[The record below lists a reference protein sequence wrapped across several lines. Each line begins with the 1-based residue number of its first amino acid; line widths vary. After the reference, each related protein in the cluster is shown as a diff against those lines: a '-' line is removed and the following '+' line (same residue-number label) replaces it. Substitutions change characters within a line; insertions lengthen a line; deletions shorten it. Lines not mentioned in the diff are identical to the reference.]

1 MQHAWT
7 DRRIA
12 RSRYLKGFPLD
23 DGFHPPRVEL
33 AALYFDQ
40 VPPNDIG
47 HALAEE
53 QGVPVF
59 GTITQALTLGTST
72 RSNDRAEGSLAV
84 DGVLI
89 IGEHGEEPTPTAAI
103 PRPRYS
109 VLRLGHGCGQV
120 TMRSTR
126 RTSTYTPGNIS
137 WSRSRG

>member
-1 MQHAWT
+1 VQHAWT

-53 QGVPVF
+53 HGVPVF

-72 RSNDRAEGSLAV
+72 LSNDRAEGSLAV

-89 IGEHGEEPTPTAAI
+89 IGEHGEEVTPTAT

-109 VLRLGHGCGQV
+109 V
-120 TMRSTR
+120 
-126 RTSTYTPGNIS
+126 
-137 WSRSRG
+137 